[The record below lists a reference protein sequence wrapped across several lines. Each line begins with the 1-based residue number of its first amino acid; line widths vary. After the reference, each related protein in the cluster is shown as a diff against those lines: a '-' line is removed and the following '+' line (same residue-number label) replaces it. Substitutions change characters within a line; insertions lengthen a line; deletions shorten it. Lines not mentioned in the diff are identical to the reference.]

1 MKQSIKLSILLVGI
15 LSTTFALSAQEV
27 KINPKFG
34 VNISGIEADIED
46 IRTEARAGW
55 NAGLDFRIG
64 KGAYLAPGIHYY
76 SYSANLRSRIEDID
90 DFRLEDET
98 TIQSL
103 KLPVNLGFKL
113 LGLRAQGGIV
123 PTYVTNVN
131 QRENFDFDIDKL
143 NRLTWGANV
152 GVGMDLL
159 FLTIDASYEIGLSDY
174 FKDVEGRNNVLTLSA
189 GIKF

>member
-1 MKQSIKLSILLVGI
+1 MKQSIKFLIMFFGFLG
-15 LSTTFALSAQEV
+15 STLFLHAQEV
-27 KINPKFG
+27 KVNPKFG
-34 VNISGIEADIED
+34 VNISGIEAEIDD

-55 NAGLDFRIG
+55 NAGIDFRIG
-64 KGAYLAPGIHYY
+64 KGAYIAPGIHYY
-76 SYSANLRSRIEDID
+76 SYSAGLKSRIEDVD

-103 KLPVNLGFKL
+103 KLPVNLGLKI

-123 PTYVTNVN
+123 PTYVTHV
-131 QRENFDFDIDKL
+131 RERDGFDFDIDQL

-152 GVGMDLL
+152 GVGIDLL
-159 FLTIDASYEIGLSDY
+159 FLTLDANYEIGLSDY
-174 FKDVEGRNNVLTLSA
+174 FKNVEGRNNLLTLSA